1 MERHARRA
9 TAGQAPGDTGPAG
22 GDGTQPGP
30 PDGRG
35 ARMDGPGRG
44 DERAFRTHAHGLF
57 APTRARLNA
66 VGNAVLEDL
75 RLYLRF
81 IGIQVRAQ
89 AQYKVS
95 LAIDVGTYFA
105 VTSLEFT
112 VVLILFNR
120 FPSMA
125 GWHVGDVAM
134 LTAISSFAFG
144 IAELVGAGIDAF
156 DQTIRRGEFDR
167 VLLRPVSAIVQVVGS
182 DFRLRRLGRLSEGFL
197 IFALAVHLLPPIH
210 WTPAKLLM
218 LPVGI
223 FSGAAV
229 FVAVL
234 LLGATVCFWTVETTE
249 ITNSL
254 TYGGREALSWPIA
267 IYNRALQG
275 FFLFV
280 VPLAFGTYVP
290 VCYLLGRPLPL
301 GLPAWVAFCAPVAA
315 GTFALAAAAFWR
327 FGVGH
332 YQSTGS

>member
-1 MERHARRA
+1 MLETARDVIL
-9 TAGQAPGDTGPAG
+9 G
-22 GDGTQPGP
+22 
-30 PDGRG
+30 
-35 ARMDGPGRG
+35 
-44 DERAFRTHAHGLF
+44 
-57 APTRARLNA
+57 
-66 VGNAVLEDL
+66 DL
-75 RLYLRF
+75 RLYLRL
-81 IGIQVRAQ
+81 IVLQVRAQ

-105 VTSLEFT
+105 VTTLEFT
-112 VVLILFNR
+112 VVLILFSR

-125 GWHVGDVAM
+125 GWQVGDVAM
-134 LTAISSFAFG
+134 LTAVSSFAFG

-156 DQTIRRGEFDR
+156 DETIRRGEFDR

-182 DFRLRRLGRLSEGFL
+182 DFRLRRLGRISEGFL
-197 IFALAVHLLPPIH
+197 IFAFAVHVLPPIQ

-229 FVAVL
+229 FIAVL
-234 LLGATVCFWTVETTE
+234 LVGAAICFWTIETTE

-254 TYGGREALSWPIA
+254 TYGGREALSWPLA
-267 IYNRALQG
+267 IYNRTLQG

-315 GTFALAAAAFWR
+315 GAFALAAAAFWR
-327 FGVGH
+327 FGVSH